1 MSGLLDR
8 FGLLPLHLKH
18 EATEESKETDLA
30 FREPDEGFE
39 ALRTLSDLLGAVL
52 GAECPL
58 LGFFLAPL
66 QLLDLLIDLLSDPCG
81 LLSGFLHACIGF
93 GTRILSVSASRFKLG
108 GHRVDLLLGSSNS
121 PLALLDGRNLNGL
134 THGVGVVLE

>member
-8 FGLLPLHLKH
+8 FVLLPLHLKH
-18 EATEESKETDLA
+18 ETTEESEETDLA

-39 ALRTLSDLLGAVL
+39 ALRTPPNLLGAVL
-52 GAECPL
+52 GAERPL
-58 LGFFLAPL
+58 LGFLLAPL

-81 LLSGFLHACIGF
+81 LVSGFLHARIGF
-93 GTRILSVSASRFKLG
+93 GAGILGVSASRFKLG